1 MNVRMVMDPAVNG
14 AITRAFIDVVWQLVM
29 ALTKPVDASMVVS
42 FALWGSVS
50 HAQVPPVLPVSVT

>member
-1 MNVRMVMDPAVNG
+1 MDPAVNG